1 MRSTWCG
8 HGSHVG
14 PLALLFPKCGLGVPC
29 GVLRRGCPVVLC
41 CRWPGRV
48 SGSAHAALP
57 FSDGDM
63 GVMRGKSLGI
73 SPRSVQVARLRYS
86 FLAISEK

>member
-8 HGSHVG
+8 RGYHVSL
-14 PLALLFPKCGLGVPC
+14 LALLFPKCGLGVPC

-41 CRWPGRV
+41 CRWPGGV
-48 SGSAHAALP
+48 PGAALADLP

-63 GVMRGKSLGI
+63 GMLQGKSLGI
-73 SPRSVQVARLRYS
+73 SPRSAQVARLRYS
-86 FLAISEK
+86 LMVISEK